1 MFTVRIINYIIAVL
15 FFACYFYQFVYM
27 ALSVLKKKKLKT
39 NAIYHNFAVL
49 IAARNE
55 EQVIQNLIES
65 INAQTY
71 PKDRIT
77 VFVVADNCTDHTAA
91 AAKNAGAVVYER
103 ENKHKVGKG
112 YALDFLLERISED
125 YPQGSFDGYF
135 VFDADNILEDDY
147 IEQMNGTFSQGYD
160 IVTGYRNSKNYGDNW
175 ISAGYSLWFLR
186 ESQVLNKARSMIGT
200 SCFVSGTG
208 FMFSD
213 RVMRERGGWKY
224 YLLTEDIEFTAD
236 TIANGERIGY
246 CEDAMLYDEQPTSL
260 KQSIRQR
267 LRWAKGYLQVI
278 SKYGGKLVGGAVK
291 KRNFS
296 CYDMIMSIS
305 PAFILTVAAVVVNI
319 AGFFVSL
326 PDIKSIEGIALS
338 VLETLFNGY
347 LMFIGLGLFT
357 LITEWKKIHCSAF
370 KKILYLITF
379 PVFMATYIPISA
391 AALFVKVE
399 WKPITHRRAIGIS
412 QIRKAGKKERAY
424 EVQK

>member
-1 MFTVRIINYIIAVL
+1 M
-15 FFACYFYQFVYM
+15 
-27 ALSVLKKKKLKT
+27 
-39 NAIYHNFAVL
+39 
-49 IAARNE
+49 
-55 EQVIQNLIES
+55 
-65 INAQTY
+65 
-71 PKDRIT
+71 
-77 VFVVADNCTDHTAA
+77 
-91 AAKNAGAVVYER
+91 
-103 ENKHKVGKG
+103 
-112 YALDFLLERISED
+112 
-125 YPQGSFDGYF
+125 
-135 VFDADNILEDDY
+135 
-147 IEQMNGTFSQGYD
+147 
-160 IVTGYRNSKNYGDNW
+160 
-175 ISAGYSLWFLR
+175 
-186 ESQVLNKARSMIGT
+186 
-200 SCFVSGTG
+200 
-208 FMFSD
+208 
-213 RVMRERGGWKY
+213 
-224 YLLTEDIEFTAD
+224 
-236 TIANGERIGY
+236 
-246 CEDAMLYDEQPTSL
+246 
-260 KQSIRQR
+260 
-267 LRWAKGYLQVI
+267 I

-412 QIRKAGKKERAY
+412 QIRKAEKKERAY